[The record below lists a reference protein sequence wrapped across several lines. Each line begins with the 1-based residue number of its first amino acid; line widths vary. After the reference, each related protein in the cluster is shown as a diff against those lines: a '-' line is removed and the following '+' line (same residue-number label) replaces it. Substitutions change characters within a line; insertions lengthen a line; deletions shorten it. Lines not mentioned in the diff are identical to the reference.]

1 LLPVLLLLI
10 ASRAGFV
17 ATNRDIGR
25 GWKMPDILV
34 TTRDS
39 IGVISLNRPQVR
51 NVVTLRMWPSA

>member
-1 LLPVLLLLI
+1 
-10 ASRAGFV
+10 
-17 ATNRDIGR
+17 
-25 GWKMPDILV
+25 MPDILV